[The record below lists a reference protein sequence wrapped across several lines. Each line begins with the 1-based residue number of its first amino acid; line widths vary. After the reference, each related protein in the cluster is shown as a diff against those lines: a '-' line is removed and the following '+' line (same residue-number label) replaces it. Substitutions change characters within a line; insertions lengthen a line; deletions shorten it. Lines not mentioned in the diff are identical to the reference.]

1 MTNIFGYLARRRPEM
16 SAVRPTARP
25 WVLSALGFQA
35 RLVFAAV
42 LSTYFLISAASKIGG
57 SDLSMGPDVTGTFL
71 SLGAFYSLAP
81 VQLEVAGGAPAMLSI
96 AVWIAVHGLVMA
108 EALLPVL
115 LVVGLATRFAA
126 LGLIGLVIMTSAIDV
141 FGHGAPPEAVGSL
154 FDASPY
160 DQILDLRLLWIML
173 LTVPAALGGGWLSI
187 DVALRTLRR
196 RRARRP
202 AE

>member
-1 MTNIFGYLARRRPEM
+1 VGLRPEG
-16 SAVRPTARP
+16 AVGRRIAPQ
-25 WVLSALGFQA
+25 WILSAFGPQA
-35 RLVFAAV
+35 RLVFLAV
-42 LSTYFLISAASKIGG
+42 LGLCFLILAANKIGG
-57 SDLSMGPDVTGTFL
+57 RDLSMGPDVTGTFL

-96 AVWIAVHGLVMA
+96 AIWIALHGLVMA
-108 EALLPVL
+108 KALLPVL
-115 LVVGLATRFAA
+115 LVVELATRFAA
-126 LGLIGLVIMTSAIDV
+126 LGLISLVIITSAIDV
-141 FGHGAPPEAVGSL
+141 FGHGAPPEAVGGL